1 MAISSSGAVSFANVQ
16 TEYGGSNPISLNEYY
31 SGGSLVK
38 ANTSSTNDTSAI
50 SRTAFTTTSGKTSYT
65 NDLQGWAHSDTI
77 ASGQVFEQYSSDI
90 GDESASIA
98 KISGADLT
106 GNSGAIPSSGTI
118 DMNKFRGTNAGT
130 DGTFTCYG
138 IATSRGG
145 SSQIGSFHVLIAGHL
160 GTATNPLNYPD
171 TTSAFTGCPFAS
183 ISFSANGTMLAST
196 ASPTG
201 SQSGSIS
208 SRLGQFHYTGS
219 TIGAYTEF
227 RWGTVAGDDF
237 ASSGNLTVTFNF

>member
-38 ANTSSTNDTSAI
+38 ANTSSTNDTSTI
-50 SRTAFTTTSGKTSYT
+50 GRTAVTVTSGKTSYT
-65 NDLQGWAHSDTI
+65 NDVQGWYHPDSM
-77 ASGQVFEQYSSDI
+77 ASGHPFEQFSTNI
-90 GDESASIA
+90 GDDSASIA

-118 DMNKFRGTNAGT
+118 DINKFRGTNAGT

-138 IATSRGG
+138 ITTSRGG

-171 TTSAFTGCPFAS
+171 SSAFTGCPFAS

-196 ASPTG
+196 ASPTS
-201 SQSGSIS
+201 SQSGSIVG
-208 SRLGQFHYTGS
+208 RLAQFHYTGS
-219 TIGAYTEF
+219 NIGAYTEF
-227 RWGTVAGDDF
+227 RWSTVSGDDF

>member
-38 ANTSSTNDTSAI
+38 ANTSSTNNTSTIA
-50 SRTAFTTTSGKTSYT
+50 RTASTGGSGKSTYT
-65 NDLQGWAHSDTI
+65 NDLQGWANPN
-77 ASGQVFEQYSSDI
+77 AMGSGQAFSLFTSNI
-90 GDESASIA
+90 GADSASIA

-138 IATSRGG
+138 IATQRGG
-145 SSQIGSFHVLIAGHL
+145 SLQVGYFIVLIAGHL
-160 GTATNPLNYPD
+160 GTNGQTG
-171 TTSAFTGCPFAS
+171 TGAFTGMPFTS
-183 ISFSANGTMLAST
+183 VSFSANGTMLASV
-196 ASPTG
+196 ASVSGT
-201 SQSGSIS
+201 SSGSIVQ
-208 SRLGQFHYTGS
+208 RDGIDHFTGN
-219 TIGAYTEF
+219 TIGAYTLL
-227 RWGTVAGDDF
+227 RWLNTAGDDF